1 MQAHSQLTLVCR
13 AGQSQLILVE
23 NGADCRSERFR
34 LQVVTTT
41 GSSLPIMV
49 TKCWLNPMQSGG
61 QVECNFAATKCSTS
75 TLGTSG
81 GKKPGAGVACRN
93 GLLLLRRNLETR
105 KHCRAAGFV
114 VFRLPDHQ

>member
-1 MQAHSQLTLVCR
+1 M
-13 AGQSQLILVE
+13 
-23 NGADCRSERFR
+23 N
-34 LQVVTTT
+34 
-41 GSSLPIMV
+41 SSLPIMV
-49 TKCWLNPMQSGG
+49 TKRAVKSDAIVDQVECKRLVKCNANEWSVPMQSGG

-75 TLGTSG
+75 TWGTSG
-81 GKKPGAGVACRN
+81 WKKPGAGVACRN